1 MDQQHLQLIVSGRV
15 QMVRFRVFVVKIAK
29 EIGIIGT
36 VENLPDGT
44 VRIEAWAEKSIL
56 QIFKDKITKGSPLS
70 RVDNVAE
77 VWDNKDYIDEKREFR
92 IIH

>member
-1 MDQQHLQLIVSGRV
+1 MQHLQLIVSGRV
-15 QMVRFRVFVVKIAK
+15 QMVRFRVFVVRKATA
-29 EIGIIGT
+29 IGILGT

-44 VRIEAWAEKSIL
+44 VRIEAWGQDTQLKELIQYVK
-56 QIFKDKITKGSPLS
+56 KGSTLS

-77 VWDNKDYIDEKREFR
+77 VWDNKEYIDSDIIEFR

>member
-1 MDQQHLQLIVSGRV
+1 MQILLTSN
-15 QMVRFRVFVVKIAK
+15 
-29 EIGIIGT
+29 

-44 VRIEAWAEKSIL
+44 VRVEVWGEKEQL
-56 QIFKDKITKGSPLS
+56 QALRDKVKIGSRLS

-77 VWDNKDYIDEKREFR
+77 VWDNKNYIDEKREFR

>member
-1 MDQQHLQLIVSGRV
+1 MQHLQLIVSGRV

-29 EIGIIGT
+29 SLSIIGT

-44 VRIEAWAEKSIL
+44 VKVEAWGDKNKL
-56 QIFKDKITKGSPLS
+56 QTLIQEVSKGSRLS
-70 RVDNVAE
+70 RVDNVSE
-77 VWDNKDYIDEKREFR
+77 VWDNKEYISLGKDEFR

>member
-1 MDQQHLQLIVSGRV
+1 MQYVKLIVLGRV
-15 QMVRFRVFVVKIAK
+15 QMVRFRVFVVSIAK
-29 EIGIIGT
+29 KLNIIGT

-44 VRIEAWAEKSIL
+44 VQIEAWGESQQL
-56 QIFKDKITKGSPLS
+56 QELIERVHKGSTLS

-77 VWDNKDYIDEKREFR
+77 FWDNKEYIVSSSREFR

>member
-1 MDQQHLQLIVSGRV
+1 MEYLQLIVSGRV
-15 QMVRFRVFVVKIAK
+15 QMVRFRVFVVKLAN
-29 EIGIIGT
+29 EFGIIGT

-44 VRIEAWAEKSIL
+44 VRVEAWGEKEEL
-56 QIFKDKITKGSPLS
+56 QVFRDKVKIGSRLS

>member
-1 MDQQHLQLIVSGRV
+1 MQYVKLIVSGRV
-15 QMVRFRVFVVKIAK
+15 QMVRFRVFVVSVAK
-29 EIGIIGT
+29 KLNIIGT

-44 VRIEAWAEKSIL
+44 VQIEAWGESKQLKELIERVH
-56 QIFKDKITKGSPLS
+56 KGSTLS

-77 VWDNKDYIDEKREFR
+77 FWDNKEYIVSSSREFR

>member
-1 MDQQHLQLIVSGRV
+1 MQHLQLIVSGRV
-15 QMVRFRVFVVKIAK
+15 QMVRFRVFVVKVAK
-29 EIGIIGT
+29 ELGIVGT

-44 VRIEAWAEKSIL
+44 VRIEAWGEKTSL
-56 QIFKDKITKGSPLS
+56 QALIKKVSKGSMLS

-77 VWDNKDYIDEKREFR
+77 VWDNREYISLGTDEFR

>member
-1 MDQQHLQLIVSGRV
+1 MNHVQLIVSGRV
-15 QMVRFRVFVVKIAK
+15 QMVRFRVFVVKTAK
-29 EIGIIGT
+29 LLDIIGT

-44 VRIEAWAEKSIL
+44 VKVEAWG
-56 QIFKDKITKGSPLS
+56 DKHKLEALIQKVSKGSRLS

-77 VWDNKDYIDEKREFR
+77 VWDNREYISFGKDEFR

>member
-1 MDQQHLQLIVSGRV
+1 
-15 QMVRFRVFVVKIAK
+15 MVRFRVFVVKLAREL
-29 EIGIIGT
+29 EIVGT

-44 VRIEAWAEKSIL
+44 VRIEAWGT
-56 QIFKDKITKGSPLS
+56 KDKLKSLIKSVCKGPRLS

-77 VWDNKDYIDEKREFR
+77 FWDNREYISLGTNEFR

>member
-1 MDQQHLQLIVSGRV
+1 MEHLQLIVSGRV
-15 QMVRFRVFVVKIAK
+15 QMVRFRVFAVKVAK
-29 EIGIIGT
+29 ELDIMGT

-44 VRIEAWAEKSIL
+44 VRIDAWGKVEQLNALIKHVW
-56 QIFKDKITKGSPLS
+56 KGSTLS

-77 VWDNKDYIDEKREFR
+77 VWDNKKYVDSEIREFR

>member
-1 MDQQHLQLIVSGRV
+1 MLQHLQLIISGRV
-15 QMVRFRVFVVKIAK
+15 QMVRFRVFIVKLAN
-29 EIGIIGT
+29 ELGIIGT

-44 VRIEAWAEKSIL
+44 VRVEVWGEKEQL
-56 QIFKDKITKGSPLS
+56 QALRDKVKIGSRLS

-77 VWDNKDYIDEKREFR
+77 VWDNKNYIDEKREFR

>member
-1 MDQQHLQLIVSGRV
+1 MEHHLQLIVSGRV
-15 QMVRFRVFVVKIAK
+15 QMVRFRVFVVKLAN
-29 EIGIIGT
+29 EFCIIGT

-44 VRIEAWAEKSIL
+44 VRVEAWGEKNQL
-56 QIFKDKITKGSPLS
+56 QAFRDKVKIGSRLS

>member
-1 MDQQHLQLIVSGRV
+1 MQYVKLIVSGRV
-15 QMVRFRVFVVKIAK
+15 QMVRFRVFVVSIAK
-29 EIGIIGT
+29 KLNIIGA

-44 VRIEAWAEKSIL
+44 VQIEAWGESKQLKELIERVH
-56 QIFKDKITKGSPLS
+56 KGSTLS

-77 VWDNKDYIDEKREFR
+77 FWDNKEYIVSSSREFR

>member
-1 MDQQHLQLIVSGRV
+1 MEHLQLIVSGRV
-15 QMVRFRVFVVKIAK
+15 QMVRFRVFVVKLAN
-29 EIGIIGT
+29 EFGIIGT
-36 VENLPDGT
+36 VENLPNGM
-44 VRIEAWAEKSIL
+44 VRVESWGENNKL
-56 QIFKDKITKGSPLS
+56 QAFRDKVKIGSRLS

>member
-1 MDQQHLQLIVSGRV
+1 MLQHLQLIISGRV
-15 QMVRFRVFVVKIAK
+15 QMVRFRVFVVKIAR
-29 EIGIIGT
+29 ELEVIGT
-36 VENLPDGT
+36 VENLSDGT
-44 VRIEAWAEKSIL
+44 VRVEAWADKVIL
-56 QIFKDKITKGSPLS
+56 QIFKDKIAKGSPLS

>member
-1 MDQQHLQLIVSGRV
+1 MEHLQLIVSGRV
-15 QMVRFRVFVVKIAK
+15 QMVRFRVFVVKLAN
-29 EIGIIGT
+29 EFGIIGT
-36 VENLPDGT
+36 VANLPDGT
-44 VRIEAWAEKSIL
+44 VRVEAWGEKEEL
-56 QIFKDKITKGSPLS
+56 QVFRDKIKIGSRLS

>member
-1 MDQQHLQLIVSGRV
+1 MEHLQLIVSGRV
-15 QMVRFRVFVVKIAK
+15 QVVRFRVFVVKLAN
-29 EIGIIGT
+29 EFGIIGS

-44 VRIEAWAEKSIL
+44 VRVEAWGKKEKL
-56 QIFKDKITKGSPLS
+56 QAFRDKIKIGSRLS

-77 VWDNKDYIDEKREFR
+77 VWDNEDYIDEKREFR

>member
-1 MDQQHLQLIVSGRV
+1 MEHLQLIVSGRV
-15 QMVRFRVFVVKIAK
+15 QVVRFRVFVVKLAN
-29 EIGIIGT
+29 EFGIIGS

-44 VRIEAWAEKSIL
+44 VRVEAWGEKEEL
-56 QIFKDKITKGSPLS
+56 QVFRDKIKIGSRLS

-77 VWDNKDYIDEKREFR
+77 VWDNEDYIDEKREFR

>member
-1 MDQQHLQLIVSGRV
+1 MEQHLQLIISGRV
-15 QMVRFRVFVVKIAK
+15 QMVRFRVFVVKLAN
-29 EIGIIGT
+29 EFGISGT

-44 VRIEAWAEKSIL
+44 VRVEAWGEKNQL
-56 QIFKDKITKGSPLS
+56 QVFRDKVKIGSRLS

>member
-1 MDQQHLQLIVSGRV
+1 MEQHLQLIISGRV
-15 QMVRFRVFVVKIAK
+15 QMVRFRVFVVKLAN
-29 EIGIIGT
+29 EFGISGT
-36 VENLPDGT
+36 VENLPEGT
-44 VRIEAWAEKSIL
+44 VRVEAWGEKNQL
-56 QIFKDKITKGSPLS
+56 QAFRDKVKIGSRLS

>member
-1 MDQQHLQLIVSGRV
+1 MEHLQLIVSGRV
-15 QMVRFRVFVVKIAK
+15 QMVRFRVFVVKLAN
-29 EIGIIGT
+29 ELGIIGT

-44 VRIEAWAEKSIL
+44 VSVEAWGGKNQL
-56 QIFKDKITKGSPLS
+56 QVFRDKVKIGSRLS

>member
-1 MDQQHLQLIVSGRV
+1 MLHLQLIVSGRV

-29 EIGIIGT
+29 KFDIIGN

-44 VRIEAWAEKSIL
+44 VRIESWG
-56 QIFKDKITKGSPLS
+56 DKKTLEAFRKKLSKGSVLS
-70 RVDNVAE
+70 RIDNIVE
-77 VWDNKDYIDEKREFR
+77 VWDNKEYIDGNVKEFR

>member
-1 MDQQHLQLIVSGRV
+1 MLQHLQLIISGRV
-15 QMVRFRVFVVKIAK
+15 QMVRFRVFVVKIAR
-29 EIGIIGT
+29 ELEVIGT

-44 VRIEAWAEKSIL
+44 VRVEAWADKVIL
-56 QIFKDKITKGSPLS
+56 QIFKGKIAKGSTLS

>member
-1 MDQQHLQLIVSGRV
+1 MEHLKLIVSGRV
-15 QMVRFRVFVVKIAK
+15 QMVRFRVFVVKLAN
-29 EIGIIGT
+29 EFSIIGT

-44 VRIEAWAEKSIL
+44 VRVEAWGEKNQL
-56 QIFKDKITKGSPLS
+56 QVFRDKVKIGSRLS

>member
-1 MDQQHLQLIVSGRV
+1 MQHLQLIISGRV

-29 EIGIIGT
+29 AFGIVGT

-44 VRIEAWAEKSIL
+44 VRVDAWGEKSQL
-56 QIFKDKITKGSPLS
+56 QALIQELSKGSRLS

-77 VWDNKDYIDEKREFR
+77 VWDNRNYTSKGIDEFR

>member
-1 MDQQHLQLIVSGRV
+1 MQHLQLIVSGRV
-15 QMVRFRVFVVKIAK
+15 QMVRFRVFVVKVAR
-29 EIGIIGT
+29 ELGIVGT

-44 VRIEAWAEKSIL
+44 VRIEAWGEKNHL
-56 QIFKDKITKGSPLS
+56 QSLIQKVSKGSRLS

-77 VWDNKDYIDEKREFR
+77 VWDNREYISLGTDEFR